1 MRVIF
6 INYGLFNSN
15 SGGHVAHFANS
26 LSALGVETIVVG
38 SNDPSAAADFGP
50 PSFEAIQIN
59 NLEDEIPPQILDL
72 ASGQDVLLH
81 AWTPRKAVQIFTRRI
96 SLQTGCPY
104 VVHLEDHEIMLFA
117 SALRKNLREID
128 EMQEADLESQ
138 TPPSLTNPRTLP
150 AFLENSLGVTVIVD
164 RLSELCPRDVP
175 VHLLEPGVDT
185 DLFRCDLTPEQLS
198 EKRRRLYIDPDSVVI
213 VYNGNMHSANYRDV
227 FSLYTAVLIL
237 RRRGHDV
244 RLIRTGEDYFPDI
257 DLSYQALNGDWVI
270 DLGKL
275 DRSEMIDVL
284 KLADVYVQPGEPNG
298 FNAFRLPSK
307 VPEFL
312 SLGKPVLL
320 PASNIGLRLVDGG
333 DALLLSRGN
342 GEEIANR
349 VEWLLSSPQAA
360 AKIGASGRDFAL
372 RNLSWNENARKLLCF
387 YESVLR

>member
-26 LSALGVETIVVG
+26 LSTLGVETVVIG
-38 SNDPSAAADFGP
+38 SNDPITASDFGP
-50 PSFEAIQIN
+50 PSFQTIQVS
-59 NLEDEIPPQILDL
+59 NLEDEIPPQVLDL
-72 ASGQDVLLH
+72 ASGPDVLLH
-81 AWTPRKAVQIFTRRI
+81 AWTPRKAVQSFTRNI
-96 SLQTGCPY
+96 ALSTGCPY
-104 VVHLEDHEIMLFA
+104 VVHLEDHEILLFA
-117 SALRKNLREID
+117 SALRKTLREID
-128 EMQEADLESQ
+128 GMRDVDLQSQ

-150 AFLENSLGVTVIVD
+150 AFLENSSGVTVIVD
-164 RLSELCPRDVP
+164 RLSELCPPNVP
-175 VHLLEPGVDT
+175 IHLLEPGVDT
-185 DLFRCDLTPEQLS
+185 DVFRCDLTPEQIRV
-198 EKRRRLYIDPDSVVI
+198 KRLRLYIDASSIVI

-227 FSLYTAVLIL
+227 FSLYTAILVL

-257 DLSYQALNGDWVI
+257 DSSYQALHGDWVI
-270 DLGKL
+270 NLGKL

-284 KLADVYVQPGEPNG
+284 KLADMYVQPGEPDD

-320 PASNIGLRLVDGG
+320 PASNIGLRLVDGK
-333 DALLLSRGN
+333 DAVLLSRGN

-349 VEWLLSSPQAA
+349 VEWLLSSPQIAA
-360 AKIGASGRDFAL
+360 EIGTSGRAFAL
-372 RNLSWNENARKLLCF
+372 QNLSWNENAKNLLRF
-387 YESVLR
+387 YESVLN